1 MKAVSTC
8 VKLSLILGTTI
19 SEYLLVNLNTKANEV
34 KRKMSKN
41 DVDDTTVRRNISFL
55 VYTNIQTTL

>member
-1 MKAVSTC
+1 MRAVSTC

>member
-41 DVDDTTVRRNISFL
+41 DVDDTTVRRNISSL